1 MSKKKITKKSSWGGT
16 RNGAGAKGRKG
27 GTAKICVS
35 VHARNWNTALKRWN
49 KKPSRL
55 VDLLVLS
62 YVKRGSAVLEMETA
76 I

>member
-1 MSKKKITKKSSWGGT
+1 MSNKIKQKKSKWGGFRKDSG
-16 RNGAGAKGRKG
+16 RNPRRG

-35 VHARNWNTALKRWN
+35 VHERNWNTALKRWK
-49 KKPSRL
+49 KKPSWL